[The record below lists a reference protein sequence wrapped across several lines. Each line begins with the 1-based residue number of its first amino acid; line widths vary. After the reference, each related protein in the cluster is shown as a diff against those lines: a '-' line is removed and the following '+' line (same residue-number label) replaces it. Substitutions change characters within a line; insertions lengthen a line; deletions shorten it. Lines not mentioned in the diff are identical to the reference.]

1 MASSADERR
10 KLFDEV
16 TPAAEV
22 RAVAVPVTLETLNL
36 PFYSA
41 RIITV
46 VAHARNEIMY
56 RRELNSILLRRRG
69 ADLFHT
75 FVCRLSP
82 RAGVD
87 EARTRT

>member
-1 MASSADERR
+1 MASSADERW

-16 TPAAEV
+16 TPATEV

-46 VAHARNEIMY
+46 VAHARNEI
-56 RRELNSILLRRRG
+56 RSG
-69 ADLFHT
+69 FHEI
-75 FVCRLSP
+75 
-82 RAGVD
+82 A
-87 EARTRT
+87 EARSASSKADELTCNNIERNFAR

>member
-16 TPAAEV
+16 SPTSEV

-46 VAHARNEIMY
+46 VAHARNEI
-56 RRELNSILLRRRG
+56 RSGFHEIAKARSASSKADELTCNNIEWN
-69 ADLFHT
+69 F
-75 FVCRLSP
+75 
-82 RAGVD
+82 
-87 EARTRT
+87 AR

>member
-16 TPAAEV
+16 TPATEV

-41 RIITV
+41 RVIAV
-46 VAHARNEIMY
+46 VAH
-56 RRELNSILLRRRG
+56 G
-69 ADLFHT
+69 A
-75 FVCRLSP
+75 
-82 RAGVD
+82 A
-87 EARTRT
+87 EN